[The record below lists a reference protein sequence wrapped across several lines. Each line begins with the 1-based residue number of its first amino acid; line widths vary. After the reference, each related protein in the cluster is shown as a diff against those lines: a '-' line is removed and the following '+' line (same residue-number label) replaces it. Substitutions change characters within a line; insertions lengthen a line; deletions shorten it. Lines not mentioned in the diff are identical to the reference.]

1 MQSRDSSVHQQEV
14 SKRCQQLEPTAIVS
28 LPKLLHSEMS
38 NEWSFVSA
46 SFGKLREKIY
56 LFSSGFSSGW
66 LEVETF
72 FSMSF

>member
-38 NEWSFVSA
+38 DEWSFVSA

-66 LEVETF
+66 LEVEIF